1 MKTVSYWAYRH
12 VKSAWLLIA
21 CIKIL
26 LAALAYYTGVLLY
39 KMEIILPPG
48 IIYPTAMLIL
58 LVVIAV
64 YPDRK
69 KSTLSKKLFYA
80 RQKACDF
87 MLPCCCCLVMITMVN
102 NGHLVTG
109 YRDVYGVDI
118 VKNKTAA
125 EILTSGK
132 TRDQLNRKEKKILKK
147 EFYKQLKI
155 YAVAKITGDE
165 ATSGK
170 AVKVILAIVAMVG
183 LLYLLAA
190 LACNLSCSGSETA
203 AALVAIIGIT
213 GVIFGFVLVMKRIH
227 RGPKKINSE

>member
-1 MKTVSYWAYRH
+1 MKIVSQWAYHH
-12 VKSAWLLIA
+12 VQSARLLIA

-26 LAALAYYTGVLLY
+26 LAALAYYTGALLY
-39 KMEIILPPG
+39 KMAVILPSG
-48 IIYPTAMLIL
+48 IIYLTAMVIL
-58 LVVIAV
+58 LIVIAV

-87 MLPCCCCLVMITMVN
+87 ILPCCSCLVIITTVN
-102 NGHLVTG
+102 NADLVPG
-109 YRDVYGVDI
+109 YRSVYGVDI

-132 TRDQLNRKEKKILKK
+132 TRGQLDRKEKKILKK
-147 EFYKQLKI
+147 EFYNQLKN
-155 YAVAKITGDE
+155 YAAAKITGDE
-165 ATSGK
+165 AAAGK
-170 AVKVILAIVAMVG
+170 AAKIILAVVAMVG

-190 LACNLSCSGSETA
+190 LACNLSCSGSDA
-203 AALVAIIGIT
+203 AAILVAVIGFT

-227 RGPKKINSE
+227 RGPKKISSE